1 VHLVNEHNI
10 NAHIV
15 CKSPDI
21 NAPYKFAD
29 NKKIRII
36 NDTEFKSTLYLW
48 SWIKSVSPN
57 AIYISGWNNL
67 KYLIIAIYYSK
78 KIPTI
83 IGLDNPWIGSFKQ
96 YILSGIGN
104 ITISHMFSHCWV
116 AGPPQYVYAK
126 KLGFKYHN
134 ILKGLYC
141 ANIPSFK
148 HGFKQSSNREKK
160 IIFVGRFVEYKKPI
174 QLVKVFSKILCDN
187 KNNDWSLELIGNGP
201 LKKEL
206 IEYEC
211 DKIIISEFL
220 DPIHLPAKFAQ
231 ASFLCL
237 PSSQEHWGVVV
248 HEAVAS
254 GLGLILS
261 DTVYSFTSF
270 LIHGHNGFLFKDGNW
285 EQLEETL
292 IKVFN
297 LNQDL
302 LNDIHNL
309 SQHLANSITHDYWS
323 RNLLSTLIK

>member
-1 VHLVNEHNI
+1 MSQQIKQKPDQINIIFLYTRLADYFYQCIVHLVNEHNI

-126 KLGFKYHN
+126 KY
-134 ILKGLYC
+134 I
-141 ANIPSFK
+141 
-148 HGFKQSSNREKK
+148 KK
-160 IIFVGRFVEYKKPI
+160 IR
-174 QLVKVFSKILCDN
+174 
-187 KNNDWSLELIGNGP
+187 
-201 LKKEL
+201 
-206 IEYEC
+206 
-211 DKIIISEFL
+211 
-220 DPIHLPAKFAQ
+220 
-231 ASFLCL
+231 
-237 PSSQEHWGVVV
+237 
-248 HEAVAS
+248 
-254 GLGLILS
+254 
-261 DTVYSFTSF
+261 
-270 LIHGHNGFLFKDGNW
+270 
-285 EQLEETL
+285 
-292 IKVFN
+292 
-297 LNQDL
+297 
-302 LNDIHNL
+302 
-309 SQHLANSITHDYWS
+309 
-323 RNLLSTLIK
+323 